1 MIVSNPSANLTPKPA
16 DQKAELAKAATQF
29 EAIFVRQMLA
39 AARKASLSDGL
50 FDSDATEQ
58 FETMQDSNFADL
70 MAQHGGLGL
79 AKSIVQ
85 QLSGRLDGQS

>member
-1 MIVSNPSANLTPKPA
+1 MIVSNPTASPTPKPA

-29 EAIFVRQMLA
+29 EAIFVRQMLT

-50 FDSDATEQ
+50 FDSSATEQ
-58 FETMQDSNFADL
+58 FQTMQDSNFADL
-70 MAQHGGLGL
+70 MAEHGGLGL

-85 QLSGRLDGQS
+85 QLSGRLDSKS